1 MCTSLICVQLSCET
15 KTFYLKTVRVVRTIG
30 IPFWQL
36 PFFTIS
42 VSYFFLRKTRFKK
55 LNKMFAISSV
65 AGLRGSGFL
74 GQRMAVTVNKA
85 TSIYSKTIRDGLL
98 GR

>member
-1 MCTSLICVQLSCET
+1 
-15 KTFYLKTVRVVRTIG
+15 
-30 IPFWQL
+30 
-36 PFFTIS
+36 
-42 VSYFFLRKTRFKK
+42 
-55 LNKMFAISSV
+55 MFATIAKGEYKDYTYMYISSV

-85 TSIYSKTIRDGLL
+85 TSIYSKTKRDGLL

>member
-1 MCTSLICVQLSCET
+1 MQP
-15 KTFYLKTVRVVRTIG
+15 RPPP
-30 IPFWQL
+30 IPKKK
-36 PFFTIS
+36 
-42 VSYFFLRKTRFKK
+42 RKKK
-55 LNKMFAISSV
+55 NIKNYRRIKNTTNLNKIKQNMFAIIAKVEYKDYTYMYIFSV